1 MSISRRAFTSGL
13 AIVPLARTKA
23 PSAQPESPAAAEWRP
38 QFFDDHQLETAA
50 SIAELIIPKTDTPGA
65 RDALVHQ
72 HLDRILAESPES
84 EQTKFLQGL
93 WWLDGYC
100 LRSEAKPFQD
110 VAPAQQIEILL
121 HLYETSDPDLQSGT
135 EFVQLAKTWTAK
147 IYYST
152 QIGVQELNK
161 NGRVPPVYTRPCNL

>member
-13 AIVPLARTKA
+13 AIVPLARTKVQ
-23 PSAQPESPAAAEWRP
+23 SAQPEPSTARESRP
-38 QFFDDHQLETAA
+38 QFFDAHQLETVAA
-50 SIAELIIPKTDTPGA
+50 IAELIIPKTDTPGA

-72 HLDRILAESPES
+72 HLDRILAASPES
-84 EQTKFLQGL
+84 EQTKFLTGL

-110 VAPAQQIEILL
+110 VVPAQQMEILL
-121 HLYETSDPDLQSGT
+121 RLYETSDPDLQPGT

-161 NGRVPPVYTRPCNL
+161 GSRVPPVYTRPCNL